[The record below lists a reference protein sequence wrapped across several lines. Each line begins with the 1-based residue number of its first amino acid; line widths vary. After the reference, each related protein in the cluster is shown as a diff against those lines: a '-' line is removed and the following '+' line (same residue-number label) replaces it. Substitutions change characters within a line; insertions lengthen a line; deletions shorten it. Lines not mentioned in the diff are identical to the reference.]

1 MTRNITKSDKI
12 RILVNENK
20 KLQEENKKL
29 HELSNEVLSKQM
41 IEEIEK
47 FADATDALYKKYA
60 ELDKLCFMGLMSKLK
75 YRWMIMQLKVKAKL
89 GL

>member
-1 MTRNITKSDKI
+1 MTRNITKNDKI

-20 KLQEENKKL
+20 KLQEENKRL

-41 IEEIEK
+41 VGEIEK
-47 FADATDALYKKYA
+47 FADATDALYRKYT
-60 ELDKLCFMGLMSKLK
+60 ELDKLRFMGLMSKWK
-75 YRWMIMQLKVKAKL
+75 YQWMVMKLKVKAKL